1 MPPKRKGATAK
12 DEIEAPPA
20 KITKSKKEIFQKL
33 LQLYLQLSKVVEVKE
48 EMKTTV
54 IHGQEPEPSTSKD
67 LKTEETVTLDDKTW
81 ELMKSVKNHVGQGKI
96 PWHTFLA
103 CNLSL
108 RKHCKNMK
116 LQLMVVRILARVKK
130 NN

>member
-1 MPPKRKGATAK
+1 MKLKLHQQ
-12 DEIEAPPA
+12 

-54 IHGQEPEPSTSKD
+54 VHGQEPDPSTSKD
-67 LKTEETVTLDDKTW
+67 LKTEETVTLDDETW
-81 ELMKSVKNHVGQGKI
+81 ELMKSVKNHVGQGRYPGI
-96 PWHTFLA
+96 PDWP

-108 RKHCKNMK
+108 RMHCKNMK